1 MSILGLHGIFEDS
14 NSLPGTE
21 HLHSCKRVGKLI
33 SISEGKTKAPGFNL
47 TESKWLQEILK
58 WNNDTK
64 KMVLQ
69 KDKATWYQTYAS
81 SAVY

>member
-47 TESKWLQEILK
+47 TESKWL
-58 WNNDTK
+58 
-64 KMVLQ
+64 
-69 KDKATWYQTYAS
+69 
-81 SAVY
+81 